1 MVHAFKYQ
9 KICNLYRQDNNRRWS
24 SWNIEVVATA
34 RYLNGTNIQSSNNA
48 SQKKIGLIR
57 CGFDTLHTHLTST
70 LIVIIV
76 V

>member
-34 RYLNGTNIQSSNNA
+34 RYLNGTNIQSSNNV
-48 SQKKIGLIR
+48 SQKRL
-57 CGFDTLHTHLTST
+57 
-70 LIVIIV
+70 V
-76 V
+76 